1 MFMLRACCDADRQR
15 QRLCRLNATYTC
27 MHALHMHAYIRERI
41 IFSVC
46 FRILTTAVPHFQ
58 GATAVVSAMSGGSS
72 AGSRAT
78 DSNVRWQNFLYT
90 ALYLCGSTDQ
100 DLSINTNEKGLAA
113 AR

>member
-46 FRILTTAVPHFQ
+46 FRILTTAATFSGCNSSSFGHVGGQQRRKQGHRLERAVAKFLVHRLVPLLQHR
-58 GATAVVSAMSGGSS
+58 
-72 AGSRAT
+72 SRLEH
-78 DSNVRWQNFLYT
+78 Q
-90 ALYLCGSTDQ
+90 
-100 DLSINTNEKGLAA
+100 
-113 AR
+113 